1 MEGLT
6 LTVVVAAAA
15 MFISYKIGF
24 SIGVGKGHS
33 AGVYS
38 ATDQFLY
45 WSVMAGHTYKPE
57 TEVLVGNIGKGKAVF
72 DKYIATVG
80 YMKYSTDDINQG
92 KEIINRKIAE
102 YSRQKS
108 EQAA

>member
-1 MEGLT
+1 MEGLILT
-6 LTVVVAAAA
+6 LVVAAAA

-38 ATDQFLY
+38 ATDQFLH
-45 WSVMAGHTYKPE
+45 WSVMAGHNYKPE

-72 DKYIATVG
+72 DKYIATVW
-80 YMKYSTDDINQG
+80 YMKYSTDDINKG
-92 KEIINRKIAE
+92 KEIIDRRIKE
-102 YSRQKS
+102 YTEHKRNQVI
-108 EQAA
+108 

>member
-6 LTVVVAAAA
+6 LTIVVAAVA

-45 WSVMAGHTYKPE
+45 WSVMAGHIYKPDS
-57 TEVLVGNIGKGKAVF
+57 EVLVGNIGKGKAVF
-72 DKYIATVG
+72 DKYIAAVG

-92 KEIINRKIAE
+92 KEIIDRKIKE
-102 YSRQKS
+102 YSRHKS
-108 EQAA
+108 EQGA